1 VKIVSLLPSATELV
15 YALGLGDQLEGV
27 TFECDFPTEARTKPV
42 VSDTA
47 LPTDRPRTARETD
60 DLVTAHMERKE
71 PLYVLDKELI
81 SKIQPDLIITQ
92 DLCRVCAVPSGQIED
107 ALDELGSRAH
117 VVSMDPKGV
126 EDILESFQEVGRAT
140 GTETRAKELV
150 ESLRARIDAVGA
162 RAARLPEIRTFC
174 MEWLDPPF
182 AGGHWIPEM
191 VRIAAGRNLLTEP
204 HQPSRQVTWRE
215 IANAAPEVV
224 VFMPCGYYLEEAEE
238 EALRIYAVPEFR
250 ETTAH
255 AEGTVY
261 ATDASSYFS
270 RPGPRIVEGLEI
282 LAWAIHPDTFP
293 EPAGGTITRVAHGV
307 LRSR

>member
-15 YALGLGDQLEGV
+15 YALGLGDQLEAV
-27 TFECDFPTEARTKPV
+27 TFECDYPAEATTKPV

-81 SKIQPDLIITQ
+81 SKIDPDLILTQ
-92 DLCRVCAVPSGQIED
+92 DLCRVCAVPSGEIED
-107 ALDELGSRAH
+107 ALNELGCRAT
-117 VVSMDPKGV
+117 VVSMDPSGLDDV
-126 EDILESFQEVGRAT
+126 MTSFLEVGRAT
-140 GTETRAKELV
+140 GTEPRARDLV
-150 ESLRARIDAVGA
+150 ASLRERIDVV
-162 RAARLPEIRTFC
+162 RRQAARLPVIRTFC

-191 VRIAAGRNLLTEP
+191 VHVAAGQNLLTEP
-204 HQPSRQVTWRE
+204 KRPSRKVTWRQ
-215 IANAAPEVV
+215 IADAAPEVV
-224 VFMPCGYYLEEAEE
+224 LFMPCGYYLEEAEE
-238 EALRIYAVPEFR
+238 EAIRIYAVPEFR

-270 RPGPRIVEGLEI
+270 RPGPRLVDGLEA
-282 LAWAIHPDTFP
+282 LAWAVHPDVFP
-293 EPAGGTITRVAHGV
+293 EPADGAVARVPAP
-307 LRSR
+307 

>member
-15 YALGLGDQLEGV
+15 FALGLGDDLEGV
-27 TFECDFPTEARTKPV
+27 TFECDHPAEARTKPV

-47 LPTDRPRTARETD
+47 LPTDRPRSSRVTD
-60 DLVTAHMERKE
+60 DLVVAHMERKE

-81 SKIQPDLIITQ
+81 AKIQPDLILTQ
-92 DLCRVCAVPSGQIED
+92 DLCRVCAVPSGQVED
-107 ALDELGSRAH
+107 ALAELGCRAE
-117 VVSMDPKGV
+117 VVSMDPNGL
-126 EDILESFQEVGRAT
+126 EDILESFMEVGRAT
-140 GTETRAKELV
+140 GTETAAKELV
-150 ESLRARIDAVGA
+150 ESIRERIDAVKA

-191 VRIAAGRNLLTEP
+191 VRIAAGQNLLTEP
-204 HQPSRQVTWRE
+204 QQPSRKVTWRE
-215 IANAAPEVV
+215 IADAAPEVV

-238 EALRIYAVPEFR
+238 EAALLYRVPEFR
-250 ETTAH
+250 ETTAY

-270 RPGPRIVEGLEI
+270 RPGPRIVDGLEI
-282 LAWAIHPDTFP
+282 LAWAIHPGEFP
-293 EPAGGTITRVAHGV
+293 EPPDGAISQVPP
-307 LRSR
+307 S

>member
-1 VKIVSLLPSATELV
+1 VKIVSLIPSATELV

-27 TFECDFPTEARTKPV
+27 TFECDHPPEARTKPV

-60 DLVTAHMERKE
+60 ELVTSFMDRQE

-81 SKIQPDLIITQ
+81 SKIQPDLILTQ
-92 DLCRVCAVPSGQIED
+92 DLCRVCAVPSGQID
-107 ALDELGSRAH
+107 KALDELGCRAE
-117 VVSMDPKGV
+117 VVSMDPKGL
-126 EDILESFQEVGRAT
+126 EDILESFMEVGRTT

-150 ESLRARIDAVGA
+150 EELRERINAVRG

-174 MEWLDPPF
+174 LEWLDPPF

-191 VRIAAGRNLLTEP
+191 VELAAGRNLLSTSKE
-204 HQPSRQVTWRE
+204 PSRTVTWRQV
-215 IANAAPEVV
+215 ADASPEVV

-238 EALRIYAVPEFR
+238 EGARIYDVPEFR
-250 ETTAH
+250 ETTAR

-270 RPGPRIVEGLEI
+270 RPGPRIVDGLEI
-282 LAWAIHPDTFP
+282 LAWAIHPDVYP
-293 EPAGGTITRVAHGV
+293 EPGPEAITRLPAPA
-307 LRSR
+307 